1 MGSMDPRSELSPG
14 KCVALAPGVR
24 RIVAGNAGLMT
35 GPGTNT
41 YLLGTREIAV
51 LDPGP
56 DDAQHLQ
63 AILAAAEGAIRWVIV
78 THTHRDHS
86 PLAAELARRS
96 GAPLIGLTPPSDGR
110 QDESFVPSKLP
121 ADGERLSI
129 GGQRL
134 IAIHTPGHA
143 SNCVCYL
150 LEGERLLLT
159 GDHVLEGVTPVILAP
174 DGDMSAY
181 LSSVDKLESYDFE
194 RIAPGHGGVIQ
205 DGKKALAALRAH
217 RMRRE
222 QKVLRALRAMG
233 TATLDGLTP
242 AVYDDVAVDRHN
254 WARLTLEAH
263 LIKLARDRLVTE
275 DGGVWR
281 PTGS

>member
-1 MGSMDPRSELSPG
+1 MEPRSELSPG
-14 KCVALAPGVR
+14 KCVTLAPGVR

-56 DDAQHLQ
+56 DDAQHLR
-63 AILAAAEGAIRWVIV
+63 AILAVAEGTIRWVIV
-78 THTHRDHS
+78 THTHREHS

-150 LEGERLLLT
+150 LESERLLFT

-233 TATLDGLTP
+233 TATLDALTP
-242 AVYDDVAVDRHN
+242 AVYDDVAVDRHR

>member
-1 MGSMDPRSELSPG
+1 MDPRPELSPG
-14 KCVALAPGVR
+14 KSVVLAPGVR

-63 AILAAAEGAIRWVIV
+63 AILAAAEGAIRWIIV

-86 PLAAELARRS
+86 PLAVQLAQQS
-96 GAPLIGLTPPSDGR
+96 GAPLIGLPPPRDGR
-110 QDESFVPSKLP
+110 QDEGFVPSKLP
-121 ADGERLSI
+121 TDGERLRLSEH
-129 GGQRL
+129 RL

-150 LEGERLLLT
+150 LEGERLLFT
-159 GDHVLEGVTPVILAP
+159 GDHVLEGVTPVILPP

-181 LSSVDKLESYDFE
+181 LTSVDKLLSYDFE
-194 RIAPGHGGVIQ
+194 RIAPGHGGVIP
-205 DGKKALAALRAH
+205 DGKQALGALRAH

-222 QKVLRALRAMG
+222 QKVLRALVALG
-233 TATLDGLTP
+233 SATLDSLTP
-242 AVYDDVAVDRHN
+242 AVYDDVPVDRHQ

-275 DGGVWR
+275 HGGVWR
-281 PTGS
+281 PTAS

>member
-1 MGSMDPRSELSPG
+1 MEPRFELSPG

-56 DDAQHLQ
+56 DDAQHL
-63 AILAAAEGAIRWVIV
+63 AKILAAAEGAIRWVIV

-86 PLAAELARRS
+86 PLAVALARRS
-96 GAPLIGLTPPSDGR
+96 GAQLIGLPPPSDGR
-110 QDESFVPSKLP
+110 QDQSFAPAKLP
-121 ADGERLSI
+121 ADGERLTL
-129 GGQRL
+129 GEHCV

-150 LEGERLLLT
+150 LEEERLLFT

-181 LSSVDKLESYDFE
+181 LHSVDKLAAHDFE

-205 DGKKALAALRAH
+205 NGKKALASLRAH
-217 RMRRE
+217 RLASE
-222 QKVLRALRAMG
+222 QKVLRNLRAMG

-242 AVYDDVAVDRHN
+242 AVYDDVAQDRHT

-263 LIKLARDRLVTE
+263 LIKLARDGFVTE
-275 DGGVWR
+275 HSGLWR
-281 PTGS
+281 PIAS

>member
-1 MGSMDPRSELSPG
+1 
-14 KCVALAPGVR
+14 LAPGVR

-56 DDAQHLQ
+56 DDAQHL
-63 AILAAAEGAIRWVIV
+63 AKILAAAEGAIRWVIV

-86 PLAAELARRS
+86 PLAVALARRS
-96 GAPLIGLTPPSDGR
+96 GAQLIGLPPPSDGR
-110 QDESFVPSKLP
+110 QDQSFAPAKLP
-121 ADGERLSI
+121 ADGERLTL
-129 GGQRL
+129 GEHCV

-150 LEGERLLLT
+150 LEEERLLFT

-181 LSSVDKLESYDFE
+181 LHSVDKLAAHDFE

-205 DGKKALAALRAH
+205 NGKKALASLRAH
-217 RMRRE
+217 RLARE
-222 QKVLRALRAMG
+222 QKVLRNLRAMG

-242 AVYDDVAVDRHN
+242 AVYDDVAQDRHT

-263 LIKLARDRLVTE
+263 LIKLARDGFVTE
-275 DGGVWR
+275 HSGLWR
-281 PTGS
+281 PIAS

>member
-1 MGSMDPRSELSPG
+1 MEPRSELSPG

-56 DDAQHLQ
+56 DDVQHLRS
-63 AILAAAEGAIRWVIV
+63 ILAVAEGAIRWVIV

-96 GAPLIGLTPPSDGR
+96 AAPLIGLPPPSDGR

-121 ADGERLSI
+121 ADGERLNI
-129 GGQRL
+129 GEHRL

-150 LEGERLLLT
+150 LEGERLLFT

-242 AVYDDVAVDRHN
+242 AVYDDVAVDRHK